1 MYLERAL
8 EYEEEPPDAAWN
20 AVEVF
25 KKK

>member
-8 EYEEEPPDAAWN
+8 EYEVAPPDEEWN

-25 KKK
+25 GKK